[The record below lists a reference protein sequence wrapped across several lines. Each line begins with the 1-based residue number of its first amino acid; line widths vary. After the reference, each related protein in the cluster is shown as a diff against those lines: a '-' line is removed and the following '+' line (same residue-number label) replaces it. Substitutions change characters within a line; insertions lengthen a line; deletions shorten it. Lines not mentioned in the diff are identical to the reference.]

1 VNFEEIQGIAKQ
13 PWRFKGEK
21 NLKLAKKETIVIF
34 FLFIFEVFV
43 DLYLCYFYFYNNIS
57 FCTFFFFTFC
67 FKFVLLR
74 RKEMNINGGSVC
86 LDDVVFGIW
95 FSYFGLQAH
104 SFQP

>member
-1 VNFEEIQGIAKQ
+1 VNFEEIQGIEEQ

-57 FCTFFFFTFC
+57 FCTFFFLLFVLNLFC
-67 FKFVLLR
+67 FGEKKWILMEVRFVRTTSFL
-74 RKEMNINGGSVC
+74 E
-86 LDDVVFGIW
+86 FGFPILG
-95 FSYFGLQAH
+95 FKPMFL
-104 SFQP
+104 